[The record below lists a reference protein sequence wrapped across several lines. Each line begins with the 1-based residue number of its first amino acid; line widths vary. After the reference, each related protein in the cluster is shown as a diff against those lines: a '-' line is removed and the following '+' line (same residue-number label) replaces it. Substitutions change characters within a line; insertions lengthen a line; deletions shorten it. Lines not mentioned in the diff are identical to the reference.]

1 MSSQGYQF
9 VKKTRKFHMNPESTG
24 EQVISSMKFGSTRT
38 GGADNF
44 AISSQGASASGKRE
58 MNLVS
63 SGGTGFFSLDE
74 ALLLVHP
81 IETNY
86 PHLHKDSDLVLIHM
100 DQEDHTVLEPI
111 MLKLK

>member
-63 SGGTGFFSLDE
+63 SGNSGDGILFSGRG
-74 ALLLVHP
+74 
-81 IETNY
+81 Y

>member
-63 SGGTGFFSLDE
+63 SGNSGDGILFSGRGTASGASKMQLQYSAYPNPYFFQKKF
-74 ALLLVHP
+74 
-81 IETNY
+81 N
-86 PHLHKDSDLVLIHM
+86 K
-100 DQEDHTVLEPI
+100 I
-111 MLKLK
+111 MII

>member
-63 SGGTGFFSLDE
+63 SGNSGDGILFSGRGCFWC
-74 ALLLVHP
+74 
-81 IETNY
+81 I
-86 PHLHKDSDLVLIHM
+86 
-100 DQEDHTVLEPI
+100 Q
-111 MLKLK
+111 

>member
-63 SGGTGFFSLDE
+63 SGNSGDGILFSGRG
-74 ALLLVHP
+74 A
-81 IETNY
+81 
-86 PHLHKDSDLVLIHM
+86 
-100 DQEDHTVLEPI
+100 DHTVLEPI